1 MSKQKRGGHVRDL
14 PLNEDGIIDFSK
26 MPVDENGQTE
36 IDRLADEAYED
47 GTLELMDI
55 LGNTEPYSNIEIPGS
70 RDLQKIEQNI
80 ELILVLENL
89 KHLQGKVLTVIDAV
103 IENEHRTKY
112 VKDIIKDQ
120 FSEKASLLEQ
130 ISVKTK

>member
-1 MSKQKRGGHVRDL
+1 MSKQKRGGHVRDF
-14 PLNEDGIIDFSK
+14 PLNEDGTIDFSK

-36 IDRLADEAYED
+36 IDRLADKAIED
-47 GTLELMDI
+47 GTMEMIDI
-55 LGNTEPYSNIEIPGS
+55 LGNSEPYANVQIP
-70 RDLQKIEQNI
+70 EQMLPKNAKDI

-103 IENEHRTKY
+103 IENEHRAKY

-120 FSEKASLLEQ
+120 FSAKASLLEQ